1 MKYYGFKTSR
11 FGHAYPPENLGRK
24 RQYYDALVRAGRKHA
39 RQAGKKEAQDE
50 S

>member
-1 MKYYGFKTSR
+1 MKYYGFKPSI
-11 FGHAYPPENLGRK
+11 FGKAYRMDHIDRK
-24 RQYYDALVRAGRKHA
+24 RPYYDALVRAGRKHA